1 MKYYVETSLENFK
14 AWSGGRDTLEVL
26 IEKGLCDTVE
36 ACLEEALGEDV
47 SDTDINDTLWF
58 ERDMIAEWCGF
69 SSWEALENGE
79 EEEEEEE
86 EADETDL
93 EEVKDRLNECIE
105 NEDDFDTFCNGRD
118 CSSCP
123 FDAHCNLMTKCEEA
137 YNYMLEGYNFD
148 EAIALLNG
156 KEV

>member
-1 MKYYVETSLENFK
+1 MKYYVETSLENFE

-47 SDTDINDTLWF
+47 SDTAINDVLWF

-79 EEEEEEE
+79 EEEEEETAE
-86 EADETDL
+86 E
-93 EEVKDRLNECIE
+93 EEVDNNFSRWCANQS
-105 NEDDFDTFCNGRD
+105 RD
-118 CSSCP
+118 CSGCP
-123 FDAHCNLMTKCEEA
+123 YQKLINLGDCETA
-137 YNYMLEGYNFD
+137 YYHDNPDNDDGIRLY
-148 EAIALLNG
+148 
-156 KEV
+156 K

>member
-1 MKYYVETSLENFK
+1 MKYYVETSLENFE

-47 SDTDINDTLWF
+47 SDTAINDVLWF

-79 EEEEEEE
+79 EEDEEKEEEEPE
-86 EADETDL
+86 ENNFSRWCA
-93 EEVKDRLNECIE
+93 NQS
-105 NEDDFDTFCNGRD
+105 RD
-118 CSSCP
+118 CSGCP
-123 FDAHCNLMTKCEEA
+123 YQKLSKMDDCERA
-137 YNYMLEGYNFD
+137 YYHDNPDDDDGIRLYQ
-148 EAIALLNG
+148 
-156 KEV
+156 